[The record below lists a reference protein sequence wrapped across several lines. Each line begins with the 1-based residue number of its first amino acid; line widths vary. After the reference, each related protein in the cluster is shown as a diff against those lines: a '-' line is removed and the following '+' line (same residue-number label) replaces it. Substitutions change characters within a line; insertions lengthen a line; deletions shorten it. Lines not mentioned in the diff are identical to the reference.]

1 MKLMIRQLK
10 KRMMMK
16 RRAMNLA
23 VMMKTITTDSAGDDS
38 QVHHSMHTLCLL
50 LSEITRKPCRACG
63 WKCRVLVP
71 ALEEDGN
78 FTRVAYII
86 ATPGKGARRA
96 SYYGFAGTSTE

>member
-1 MKLMIRQLK
+1 V
-10 KRMMMK
+10 
-16 RRAMNLA
+16 NLA

-78 FTRVAYII
+78 VTRCACEFAYII